1 MAITTL
7 QVDENNDLFLVDG
20 RHFGILTGV
29 EALTQDVKLAGLM
42 RTGEDIYDTT
52 NGVDYFGTVFTPQIN
67 YDLARASI
75 SNAILKKP
83 DVLSIK
89 SLVISI
95 NENVFS
101 YTAQISSIYGNLT
114 TGN

>member
-7 QVDENNDLFLVDG
+7 QVDENNDLFLPDG
-20 RHFGILTGV
+20 RNLGVLTGV
-29 EALTQDVKLAGLM
+29 DALAQDLKLAGLM

-52 NGVDYFGTVFTPQIN
+52 NGVDYLGTIFTPQVN

-89 SLVISI
+89 SLVLTIGD
-95 NENVFS
+95 NVFS
-101 YTAQISSIYGNLT
+101 YTADVSTIYGNLT